1 MSYKT
6 MNAPDLVKHWKKT
19 VNDNVQMG
27 RDAHMMKTLLEHCTP
42 VQILCGMYQYT
53 DSRTITIPQ
62 FIRQADA
69 WLLEDEFEAGLHLAI
84 AVSHAD
90 PPPAYYIMYDLEFE
104 ETADAHNAYENA
116 KEELKIWADR
126 ILS

>member
-1 MSYKT
+1 MSYRE

-42 VQILCGMYQYT
+42 VQILCGMSQYERV
-53 DSRTITIPQ
+53 RTVTIPQ
-62 FIRQADA
+62 FIKAEVDWRI
-69 WLLEDEFEAGLHLAI
+69 EDEFEAGVELAVAI
-84 AVSHAD
+84 TGTI
-90 PPPAYYIMYDLEFE
+90 PPAYYIYHDLIDEEIPSSYKEFE
-104 ETADAHNAYENA
+104 AA
-116 KEELKIWADR
+116 KEELKVWADR